1 MYLNVS
7 QMYLRCISDVSQ
19 CISSAS
25 PVQGSQGD
33 LIDSCWVVLNMLII
47 AVGSPQLG
55 VAKSTV
61 HLHLSLSAIWFV
73 P

>member
-19 CISSAS
+19 CISSVS

-47 AVGSPQLG
+47 AVVRLNLVLQNQLY
-55 VAKSTV
+55 TY
-61 HLHLSLSAIWFV
+61 I
-73 P
+73 